1 MEKIIDD
8 FVGIYKNA
16 FSKDYCEDVI
26 KQFNILQEQGFT
38 KNRQENKDGNK
49 TQKDDHS
56 LFTGNFYNS
65 EAGISGFHYL
75 IGDEFNKTF
84 WEECYP
90 HYAENFAVLEQL
102 PQHKIWGNKV
112 QRTNIGQG
120 YHIWHC
126 EHGDNDAS
134 KRLLFYILYLNDVEE
149 GGETEFLYQKKRYK
163 PEQGTLIIA
172 PASFTH
178 THRGNPPLS
187 NDKYIMT
194 SWVEF

>member
-1 MEKIIDD
+1 MEKIIEE

-16 FSKDYCEDVI
+16 FSKQYCEDVI
-26 KQFNILQEQGFT
+26 KQFNSLQQQGFT
-38 KNRQENKDGNK
+38 KTRQELGDMDKINKDD
-49 TQKDDHS
+49 TAI
-56 LFTGNFYNS
+56 FTGNFYNA
-65 EAGISGFHYL
+65 ECDISGMNIL
-75 IGDEFNKTF
+75 IGEEFNKTF
-84 WEECYP
+84 WGKCYP
-90 HYAENFAVLEQL
+90 HYAENFAQL
-102 PQHKIWGNKV
+102 NHLPTHKNWGNKV
-112 QRTNIGQG
+112 QRTNVGQG

-163 PEQGTLIIA
+163 PEQGTLIFA
-172 PASFTH
+172 PAGFTH

-187 NDKYIMT
+187 NDKYIIT